1 MFRNQDGGSTEEVS
15 NWAILE
21 ELWPRAQRPKVLQ
34 AKANVL
40 KLPFDHIMCMHK
52 SWLEQGGAK
61 SLNSSN
67 ASDGAPN
74 IIKFKT
80 KVDNS
85 IDKLHGARW
94 MPLPMSDMKSW
105 YPLVPIQR
113 TPVIKSL
120 PLEFSGAQFA
130 VGGATIE
137 LLHNRTNAL
146 SLKQFSVNNFN
157 ISNRPK
163 RESTTCNEGKISR
176 VWDYDW
182 EEMNTVAQAQEA
194 LVNFLDLN
202 HSLWPMDKTA
212 IIMMKIMFK
221 YKWIIGCQDPRVRK
235 EIISGFFG
243 LVTRQNSIRA
253 LNGKAP
259 LDYESQEKAL
269 REIMEK
275 AGQEFKVPLATIPRN
290 NGNSNQ
296 SGSNNRNNGFGGQG
310 NGAGGYRGPAA
321 GGQGGE
327 KTKRFAT
334 FQGKSM
340 CWAFN
345 NKERCNNKL
354 EGNFCRATNGTQYAH
369 LCNVYNTVSKTYCLK
384 PHNRQ
389 SHRY

>member
-194 LVNFLDLN
+194 LVNFLDLVDK
-202 HSLWPMDKTA
+202 PMF
-212 IIMMKIMFK
+212 IVF
-221 YKWIIGCQDPRVRK
+221 
-235 EIISGFFG
+235 
-243 LVTRQNSIRA
+243 
-253 LNGKAP
+253 
-259 LDYESQEKAL
+259 
-269 REIMEK
+269 
-275 AGQEFKVPLATIPRN
+275 
-290 NGNSNQ
+290 
-296 SGSNNRNNGFGGQG
+296 
-310 NGAGGYRGPAA
+310 
-321 GGQGGE
+321 
-327 KTKRFAT
+327 
-334 FQGKSM
+334 
-340 CWAFN
+340 
-345 NKERCNNKL
+345 
-354 EGNFCRATNGTQYAH
+354 
-369 LCNVYNTVSKTYCLK
+369 
-384 PHNRQ
+384 
-389 SHRY
+389 